1 LSRKVVFIMRIGEV
15 AQASGASVTTV
26 RFYER
31 EGLLSEPMR
40 SDGNYRVYERHHV
53 SSLRFILH
61 CRSLGMTL
69 DEVRSLLKFMETPDQ
84 GCQLVNKLLD
94 EHIAQVAEKIGQLQ
108 ALKNELQR
116 VRAKCHGADS
126 INQCGI
132 LRELT
137 HQA

>member
-1 LSRKVVFIMRIGEV
+1 MRIGEI
-15 AQASGASVTTV
+15 ARASGASVTMV

-31 EGLLSEPMR
+31 EGLLPEPMR
-40 SDGNYRVYERHHV
+40 SVGNYRVYERHHV

-108 ALKNELQR
+108 TLQNELQR
-116 VRAKCHGADS
+116 IREKCHGSDS
-126 INQCGI
+126 LSQCGI
-132 LRELT
+132 LHELSNP
-137 HQA
+137 A